1 MTTKQ
6 LLSSNSYI
14 QYPRFLGYYTG
25 VNEAVLLSALCDRD
39 SWCEFNIADYDGWF
53 YYLREDILF
62 DTGLSDRQQRT
73 AIDNLISMKIIDTKR
88 SGIPARIYYK
98 VITDELEKVLNFAI
112 NDYKAHKSQML
123 QNVTSRPDKTVTTRC
138 DKIAVSTIDKNKDI
152 KINKKSTGAGASS
165 KISHSRGFRRERQSL
180 EDKLFSGEEIA
191 SQKKERKKS
200 PKDKFRD
207 ECLDIID
214 KEYSDETKELL
225 IEYFNFVTK
234 VPEDKDNLCKRVKT
248 TKAWRHKLDR
258 LDELVKDG
266 YDCKKI
272 IQQSLDKK
280 QYVFYP
286 LQSVSKS
293 NRHESLANDVV
304 VSDPEWA
311 RKAIQEAIDNGEEFY

>member
-1 MTTKQ
+1 MDEQRVFK
-6 LLSSNSYI
+6 
-14 QYPRFLGYYTG
+14 G
-25 VNEAVLLSALCDRD
+25 V
-39 SWCEFNIADYDGWF
+39 W
-53 YYLREDILF
+53 
-62 DTGLSDRQQRT
+62 
-73 AIDNLISMKIIDTKR
+73 
-88 SGIPARIYYK
+88 IPADIWLNE
-98 VITDELEKVLNFAI
+98 ELSIMEKVLFAEI
-112 NDYKAHKSQML
+112 DSLDGEDGCYASNEYFMKFFKVSESTITRGIATLKRLGYIESTQIGGRTRILKVVKMTTQGSQNDYSGSSKNEFL
-123 QNVTSRPDKTVTTRC
+123 QL
-138 DKIAVSTIDKNKDI
+138 IE
-152 KINKKSTGAGASS
+152 NKKENSIEKPEPPASS

-248 TKAWRHKLDR
+248 TKMWRNKLNR
-258 LDELVKDG
+258 LKELVEDG
-266 YDCKKI
+266 YDCNKL

-311 RKAIQEAIDNGEEFY
+311 RKAMQEAIDNGEEFY